1 MNIHLV
7 ISTNNN
13 TVNAIPLLM
22 DKFKDDRVPVILSS
36 ELAKNSKWTANLKY
50 VLEKKGLH
58 PIIYHFP
65 DKEDEMNN
73 LLKQFKDY
81 DSIYFNISGGKKN
94 QQLQLLSLYIERN
107 RRKLICGQSFS
118 FKNLS
123 LLSPL
128 KRKNMVDRLIYMD
141 NEKGKSIVKIFS
153 KGFKFEDEIEP
164 EYLLDLEDISNL
176 YGYTCTTTNEKI
188 EDLIFTPEKLKL
200 PIDKIRQI
208 NKDFLEN
215 LNYAILIYQYFCS
228 PSVECDENSSV
239 KEQIIKYLKVV
250 RQNLGQ
256 FKTEIDNNLKQQWNN
271 ELTKLETIKNKYKY
285 NPSNITKEDWDTIWH
300 TFNSFL
306 NETSIDKEHWDQLIN
321 CIIDELKQNLQKT
334 QKPLISD
341 PEIIKGIRE
350 IYPSNTPA
358 DKETLQKEIMYDE
371 IPTMLGIDKEFPRG
385 LLFEDMLAVR
395 FYDIIKEKKPE
406 MLPRFYK
413 NIYGY
418 NLGYDNNGNAYIT
431 ENNEPNVEFDFVYV
445 TNFGIIY
452 SFEAKSFDIKGET
465 VKSKSY
471 STTSQGGVF
480 SSNIILTPIQKKHIE
495 DKKINKFMPQS
506 IKDKI
511 NAIQKY
517 NVKLWYFDEIE
528 KQLEK
533 IL

>member
-22 DKFKDDRVPVILSS
+22 DEFKDNRVPVILSS

-65 DKEDEMNN
+65 DKEDKMNN
-73 LLKQFKDY
+73 LLNQFKDY
-81 DSIYFNISGGKKN
+81 NSIFFNISGGKKN
-94 QQLQLLSLYIERN
+94 QMLSLLSLYIERN
-107 RRKLICGQSFS
+107 
-118 FKNLS
+118 N
-123 LLSPL
+123 
-128 KRKNMVDRLIYMD
+128 NADRLIYMD
-141 NEKGKSIVKIFS
+141 NEKGKSIVKVFS
-153 KGFKFEDEIEP
+153 EGFKFKDEIEP

-176 YGYTCTTTNEKI
+176 YGYTCTKTNEKI
-188 EDLIFTPEKLKL
+188 EDFIFTPEKQNL
-200 PIDKIRQI
+200 PIDTIRQI
-208 NKDFLEN
+208 NKYFLEDPDI
-215 LNYAILIYQYFCS
+215 AILLYQYFGS
-228 PSVECDENSSV
+228 SSVECDENSSV
-239 KEQIIKYLKVV
+239 KEQIIKYLTGALPK
-250 RQNLGQ
+250 LGQ
-256 FKTEIDNNLKQQWNN
+256 LKEDLDNSLKQNWNN
-271 ELTKLETIKNKYKY
+271 EVKKLNTIKNKYND
-285 NPSNITKEDWDTIWH
+285 NPRNITKEDWNALWKIIKQ
-300 TFNSFL
+300 F
-306 NETSIDKEHWDQLIN
+306 IDENGIYNNYWGQLKKKLYLH
-321 CIIDELKQNLQKT
+321 IIDYFNKN
-334 QKPLISD
+334 QKP
-341 PEIIKGIRE
+341 IITDRDLAQRIINKCQKLSSKPI
-350 IYPSNTPA
+350 P
-358 DKETLQKEIMYDE
+358 QKEIIFDSDV
-371 IPTMLGIDKEFPRG
+371 PD
-385 LLFEDMLAVR
+385 LLDMNYRKGFFFEDMLAVR
-395 FYDIIKEKKPE
+395 FYDLIKEKKPE

-413 NIYGY
+413 NINGY

-495 DKKINKFMPQS
+495 DKKINKFIPQS

-528 KQLEK
+528 EQLEK